1 MNYHYYRLYLI
12 RKSDVP
18 LHVQLT
24 LKRYKITHK
33 KKIIN
38 ILLDKNHNYIIM
50 QQNVIKREEYAFAFV
65 DQRILTKKLSR
76 LCYQSAIFLHSF
88 GENEYAYRRR
98 TMA

>member
-1 MNYHYYRLYLI
+1 
-12 RKSDVP
+12 
-18 LHVQLT
+18 
-24 LKRYKITHK
+24 
-33 KKIIN
+33 
-38 ILLDKNHNYIIM
+38 M
-50 QQNVIKREEYAFAFV
+50 QQTVIKREEYAFAFV